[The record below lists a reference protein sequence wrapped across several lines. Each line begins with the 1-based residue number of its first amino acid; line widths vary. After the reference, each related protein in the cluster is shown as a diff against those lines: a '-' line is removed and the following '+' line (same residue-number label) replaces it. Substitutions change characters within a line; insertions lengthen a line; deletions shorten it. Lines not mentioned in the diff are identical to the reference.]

1 MKVFAVSCLLALA
14 GAAPKPEADAQYL
27 GASPYHATVRAANCK
42 NGVEVL
48 VTNKCL
54 PTTENVCEIQTVET
68 EEIEYEKICKEVV
81 DTICDQPSYGYHG
94 IHKREAEAEADAEAY
109 FSAFHQNAKH
119 AITGHH
125 VAASIHAAP
134 VAAHAFSHSFTKT
147 VKHACRDVTTE
158 HCVDNP
164 KVKLVPVEVEHC
176 HIVTKVECSDVNN
189 EIPTTTCEPVETTHV
204 SHAAYAAHPIS
215 VAYAAHVA
223 PIRVH
228 AAHVA
233 VHAAPVAV
241 HTVPVAVHTA
251 PVVVHAA
258 PVAVEAAPVAVE
270 ATPVAVEAAPV
281 AVEAAP
287 VAVEAAPVAVE
298 AATVAVEAAPVAVE
312 AAPVAVEATPVAV
325 EAAPVAIEAAP
336 VAVEAAPVA
345 VEAAPVAIEATPV
358 AVEAIPVA
366 VEAAPV
372 AVEAAPVAAEA
383 APVAVEA
390 DM

>member
-94 IHKREAEAEADAEAY
+94 IHKREAEAEADAEADPY
-109 FSAFHQNAKH
+109 FSAFHHNAKH
-119 AITGHH
+119 AVTAHH
-125 VAASIHAAP
+125 VAASVHGAP

-164 KVKLVPVEVEHC
+164 KVKLVPVDVEHC

-223 PIRVH
+223 PVRVH
-228 AAHVA
+228 AAPVVVHAVPVA
-233 VHAAPVAV
+233 VHAAPVV
-241 HTVPVAVHTA
+241 
-251 PVVVHAA
+251 
-258 PVAVEAAPVAVE
+258 
-270 ATPVAVEAAPV
+270 VEAAPV

-298 AATVAVEAAPVAVE
+298 AAPVAVEAAPVAVE

-336 VAVEAAPVA
+336 VAVEA
-345 VEAAPVAIEATPV
+345 
-358 AVEAIPVA
+358 IPVA